1 MQAWSSKKASAEEV
15 EEIREMLAK
24 LEGESR

>member
-1 MQAWSSKKASAEEV
+1 MQALSSKKANAEEL